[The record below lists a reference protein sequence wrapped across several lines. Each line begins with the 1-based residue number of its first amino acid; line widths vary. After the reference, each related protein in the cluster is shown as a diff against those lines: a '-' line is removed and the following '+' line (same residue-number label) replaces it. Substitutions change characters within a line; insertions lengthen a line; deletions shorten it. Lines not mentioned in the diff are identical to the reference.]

1 MVIPAVTSHMD
12 DQLMIDSSGA
22 WVRKT
27 AQLIAEKPLLPPE
40 HFGGLPCTSDHS
52 LDLTNDHYE
61 DTFTVL
67 LD

>member
-1 MVIPAVTSHMD
+1 MD
-12 DQLMIDSSGA
+12 DQLVIDSSGA

-40 HFGGLPCTSDHS
+40 HFSGRLYATDHS
-52 LDLTNDHYE
+52 LDPKNNQHENAY
-61 DTFTVL
+61 TVL

>member
-1 MVIPAVTSHMD
+1 MD
-12 DQLMIDSSGA
+12 DQLVIDSSGA

-40 HFGGLPCTSDHS
+40 RFGGLPGAADHS
-52 LDLTNDHYE
+52 LDFSNHQHE
-61 DTFTVL
+61 DTYTVL

>member
-1 MVIPAVTSHMD
+1 MH
-12 DQLMIDSSGA
+12 DQLVIDSSGA

-40 HFGGLPCTSDHS
+40 HFGGLPCAADQPSDF
-52 LDLTNDHYE
+52 TNNQHE
-61 DTFTVL
+61 DTYIVL